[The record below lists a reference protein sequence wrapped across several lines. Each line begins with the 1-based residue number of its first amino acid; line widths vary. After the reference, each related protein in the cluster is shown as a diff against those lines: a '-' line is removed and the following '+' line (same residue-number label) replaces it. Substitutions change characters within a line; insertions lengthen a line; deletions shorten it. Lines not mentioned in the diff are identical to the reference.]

1 MLDIAVRL
9 WDMKTCTNK
18 VKYSGHNYSV
28 WDVDVRYVF
37 VNGIF
42 SQMIGS
48 IDWLLVKLVHTI
60 SKIQQIF
67 VPSL

>member
-28 WDVDVRYVF
+28 WDVDARYVF
-37 VNGIF
+37 ENEF
-42 SQMIGS
+42 LS
-48 IDWLLVKLVHTI
+48 
-60 SKIQQIF
+60 
-67 VPSL
+67 